1 MKRNSEF
8 INCSSNEIDKER
20 KKFMHDKFGD
30 NNKKQ
35 LKEDDK
41 KNKNKCRITSRR
53 KKKERIKQTKAKRGN
68 LEDV

>member
-30 NNKKQ
+30 NNKEQ

-41 KNKNKCRITSRR
+41 K
-53 KKKERIKQTKAKRGN
+53 IKRNAG
-68 LEDV
+68 

>member
-8 INCSSNEIDKER
+8 INYSSNEIDKER

-30 NNKKQ
+30 NNKEQ

-41 KNKNKCRITSRR
+41 K
-53 KKKERIKQTKAKRGN
+53 KKRNAG
-68 LEDV
+68 

>member
-8 INCSSNEIDKER
+8 INYSSNEIDKER

-30 NNKKQ
+30 NNKEQ

-41 KNKNKCRITSRR
+41 K
-53 KKKERIKQTKAKRGN
+53 KKEMQDNFKEEKKRDDKTDKSKAW
-68 LEDV
+68 

>member
-8 INCSSNEIDKER
+8 INYSSNEIDKER

-30 NNKKQ
+30 NNKEQ

-41 KNKNKCRITSRR
+41 K
-53 KKKERIKQTKAKRGN
+53 KKKKMQENFKEEKKKRW
-68 LEDV
+68 

>member
-20 KKFMHDKFGD
+20 KKFMQDKFGD

-35 LKEDDK
+35 LKGDDK
-41 KNKNKCRITSRR
+41 Q
-53 KKKERIKQTKAKRGN
+53 IKRNAG
-68 LEDV
+68 

>member
-8 INCSSNEIDKER
+8 INYSSNEIDKER

-30 NNKKQ
+30 KNKEQ

-41 KNKNKCRITSRR
+41 K
-53 KKKERIKQTKAKRGN
+53 KKKEMQDNFKEEKKKRW
-68 LEDV
+68 